1 MVQLV
6 IGLWLYGATMALL
19 VESGL
24 GLDPW
29 DVFHEGLTHHL
40 PLTFG
45 QVVILVGAVLLLLWV
60 PLRQR
65 PGIGTVLNVVLI
77 GIAVDVTLALLPT
90 PDALGVQVGF
100 LLVGVVGNGIAGA
113 LYIGADLG
121 TGPRDGLWTGIVR
134 RTGRSVRLV
143 RTSLEVTVLVVG
155 FVLGGTVG
163 VGTVLYA
170 LAIGPV
176 VQLFLPLTQVRRP
189 ERPGA
194 SAPGPE
200 TVNDVSR

>member
-1 MVQLV
+1 MAPMPRRLAQLV
-6 IGLWLYGATMALL
+6 LGLWLYGATMALM

-45 QVVILVGAVLLLLWV
+45 QVVILVGAVVLLLWV

-65 PGIGTVLNVVLI
+65 PGIGTVLNVLLI
-77 GIAVDVTLALLPT
+77 GVAVDVTLAWLPT
-90 PDALGVQVGF
+90 PDHLAVQVTF
-100 LLVGVVGNGIAGA
+100 LLLGVVGNGLAGA

-121 TGPRDGLWTGIVR
+121 TGPRDGLWTGLVR

-143 RTSLEVTVLVVG
+143 RTALELTVLLVG
-155 FVLGGTVG
+155 FALGGTVG
-163 VGTVLYA
+163 IGTVVYA
-170 LAIGPV
+170 LVIGPV
-176 VQLFLPLTQVRRP
+176 VQVFLPLVQVRRV
-189 ERPGA
+189 RGPGGLSVA
-194 SAPGPE
+194 S
-200 TVNDVSR
+200 R